1 MRMVVVTLATWFGS
15 GLAPVASG
23 TFGTLAAIPLYLLL
37 AQLPL
42 GGYVAAA
49 VVVFIVACWAADR
62 AEEIF
67 LQHDSGKI
75 VIDEVAGFLVTMIAV
90 PPSLFTVTA
99 GFFLFRFFD
108 ITKIPPARYCDRE
121 IKNGI
126 GVVLDDIVAG
136 IYSCI
141 SLHLL
146 LRFL

>member
-1 MRMVVVTLATWFGS
+1 MRNFVLVMATWFGS

-23 TFGTLAAIPLYLLL
+23 TFGTLAAIPFYLLL
-37 AQLPL
+37 AEASLPA
-42 GGYVAAA
+42 YVGIALLFT
-49 VVVFIVACWAADR
+49 VFSCWIAGR

-75 VIDEVAGFLVTMIAV
+75 VIDEVAGYLVTMIGV
-90 PPSLFTVTA
+90 PLSWQTVIA

-108 ITKIPPARYCDRE
+108 ITKIPPARYFDRHV
-121 IKNGI
+121 KNGT

-146 LRFL
+146 MRLL